1 MSGMDGRLRRIEA
14 RARPA
19 EPCPE
24 CGVRPGGAPRF
35 AFAGEQHPDEPL
47 VEHCPS
53 CGRVVRFSLYLGSAG
68 DSVLDR

>member
-1 MSGMDGRLRRIEA
+1 VSGLDGRLRRLAA
-14 RARPA
+14 RAKPA

-24 CGVRPGGAPRF
+24 CGASPGEDPVFTFGGA
-35 AFAGEQHPDEPL
+35 QHPDEPL
-47 VEHCPS
+47 VEHCPG